1 MNKEYKPVNIS
12 YREHFKLHGYL
23 SLTMIEELLDKVDE
37 LEDQVYNLER
47 DAEESHNEMVHWRE
61 QCENMD

>member
-37 LEDQVYNLER
+37 LEGRVSTAEH
-47 DAEESHNEMVHWRE
+47 DAEESHNEMVYWRE